1 MTQDTSSESP
11 YVTAAELDEL
21 KRAVDIGWM
30 LSAGVVIFLMNAG
43 FAMLESGSVRFKN
56 LQVVL
61 IKNMVHALLGGLI
74 WWAWGFAFAFGNVDG
89 GFMGSKYFLG
99 IGLGED
105 GMHAQWWLSYT
116 FAAAATSIVSGSV
129 AERINVYTYVCFSIF
144 MFGFIYPLIAAW
156 TWGRGWLYVVGYEDF
171 AGSGVVHITGGFAGL
186 MGAVI
191 CGPRLGRFEDV
202 RTGQPIASESA
213 A

>member
-1 MTQDTSSESP
+1 
-11 YVTAAELDEL
+11 
-21 KRAVDIGWM
+21 M

-105 GMHAQWWLSYT
+105 GMHA
-116 FAAAATSIVSGSV
+116 
-129 AERINVYTYVCFSIF
+129 
-144 MFGFIYPLIAAW
+144 
-156 TWGRGWLYVVGYEDF
+156 
-171 AGSGVVHITGGFAGL
+171 
-186 MGAVI
+186 
-191 CGPRLGRFEDV
+191 
-202 RTGQPIASESA
+202 
-213 A
+213 